1 MPFDK
6 SLCCSLLKASSLAY
20 DIVYTAGVVQS
31 AAVTETITAIGYDPS
46 TLKFKYV
53 GIDPTDIDA
62 CYFVENNATAIL
74 AFRGTLD
81 PTLAARNS
89 KIFFQVL
96 SDWLNNGRVELVTG
110 DGLPGKVHQGFLGS
124 LNNLWPDIVVW
135 LARVKASGKGLYIT
149 GHSKGGGLAYLGA
162 CRAAMTAAIVP
173 SAIYTFAAPRVGDA
187 TFASRFNVMLGE
199 AWRLE
204 YQDDLV
210 PHLPPETAAWAA
222 LVDKLRNV
230 MPHVT
235 PPDVP
240 WDSVSNF
247 ERLLDQVRERAEK
260 GLPSYT
266 SAGEL
271 EFIDWADTIEPDSPT
286 LKWQREGRLAMKL
299 VDPPAVIEDHL
310 VGNYAKGL
318 GCPP

>member
-6 SLCCSLLKASSLAY
+6 NLCCSLLKASSLAY

-31 AAVTETITAIGYDPS
+31 AAVTGTIAAIGYDPL
-46 TLKFKYV
+46 TLKFKCV
-53 GIDPTDIDA
+53 GTDPTDIDA
-62 CYFVENNATAIL
+62 CYFVANDATAIL
-74 AFRGTLD
+74 AFRGTLA
-81 PTLAARNS
+81 PTWSTRNS

-96 SDWLNNGRVELVTG
+96 SDWLNDGRVELISG

-124 LNNLWPDIVVW
+124 PNNLWPDIVVW
-135 LARVKASGKGLYIT
+135 LADVKASGKRLYIT
-149 GHSKGGGLAYLGA
+149 GHSKGGGLSYLGA
-162 CRAAMTAAIVP
+162 YRAAMTAAVVP

-187 TFASRFNVMLGE
+187 AFASRFNATLDEV
-199 AWRLE
+199 WRLE

-222 LVDKLRNV
+222 LVDKLRSV

-235 PPDVP
+235 PSDVP

-271 EFIDWADTIEPDSPT
+271 QFIDWDDMTEPDSPT
-286 LKWQREGRLAMKL
+286 LKWRRETRLAMKL

-310 VGNYAKGL
+310 LENYSKGL
-318 GCPP
+318 SCPP

>member
-1 MPFDK
+1 MPFDNN
-6 SLCCSLLKASSLAY
+6 LCCSLLKASSLAY
-20 DIVYTAGVVQS
+20 NIVYTAGVAQS
-31 AAVTETITAIGYDPS
+31 TSVTGTIAALGYDPS
-46 TLKFKYV
+46 TLKFKCV
-53 GIDPTDIDA
+53 GTDPADIDA
-62 CYFVENNATAIL
+62 CYFVANATTAIL
-74 AFRGTLD
+74 AFRGTLN
-81 PTLAARNS
+81 PILVTRNS

-96 SDWLNNGRVELVTG
+96 SDWLNDGRVGLVSG
-110 DGLPGKVHQGFLGS
+110 DGLPGRVHQGFLGS
-124 LNNLWPDIVVW
+124 LDNLWPDIGVW
-135 LARVKASGKGLYIT
+135 LADVKASGKQLYIT
-149 GHSKGGGLAYLGA
+149 GHSKGGGLAYLA
-162 CRAAMTAAIVP
+162 TYRAAVTAAIVP

-187 TFASRFNVMLGE
+187 AFASRFNAMLGE
-199 AWRLE
+199 VWRLE

-222 LVDKLRNV
+222 LVDKLRSV

-235 PPDVP
+235 PLDVP

-271 EFIDWADTIEPDSPT
+271 QFIDWHDLIEPDSPT
-286 LKWQREGRLAMKL
+286 LKWQRETRLAMKL

-310 VGNYAKGL
+310 LENYSKGL
-318 GCPP
+318 GCQF